1 MIIDAHTHV
10 FPDKIADRSIEVL
23 ENTGKQKAVIGGK
36 VSDLLKSME
45 ESGVNKSIVLP
56 VLTKPEHFESVNR
69 FSAKLNESGKL
80 IAFAGIHPLC
90 ENINKLLD
98 FIAESGFKGVKLHPD
113 YQGTDIT
120 DEGYVKIIEG
130 CRKRGL
136 IVMIH
141 AGPDPAY
148 PEHIHCPLEGSAE
161 VVKELTKD
169 KPFIVL
175 AHFGGIK
182 QLDAIERRLIGLPV
196 YIDTS
201 FALDSIQRERVC
213 EIIKLHGYRK
223 VLFGTDSPWRDQ
235 KEYIQIIKSLPF
247 KETECDAILEK
258 NCAELLSV

>member
-23 ENTGKQKAVIGGK
+23 EQSGKQKAVIGGK
-36 VSDLLKSME
+36 VSDLLQSME
-45 ESGVNKSIVLP
+45 KSGVDKSIVLP
-56 VLTKPEHFESVNR
+56 VLTKPEQFHSVNH
-69 FSAKLNESGKL
+69 FSATLNQNKKI

-90 ENINKLLD
+90 ENINKYLD
-98 FIAESGFKGVKLHPD
+98 YIMENGFKGVKLHPD

-120 DEGYVKIIEG
+120 DEGYIRIIEG

-136 IVMIH
+136 IVAIH

-148 PEHIHCPLEGSAE
+148 PEHIHCPPEESAE

-175 AHFGGIK
+175 AHFGGMK
-182 QLDAIERRLIGLPV
+182 QLDTAERRLIGLPV

-213 EIIKLHGYRK
+213 EIIKLHGYRR

-235 KEYIQIIKSLPF
+235 KEYIQIIKSLPLN
-247 KETECDAILEK
+247 KTECDAILGQ
-258 NCAELLSV
+258 NCAELLNI